1 MRHVSVFAFSALL
14 LSACG
19 GGTPAE
25 SPADASG
32 ESSDGASATD
42 ESTSSAGPDGDA
54 AESGDDNTFQ
64 LKDSDTARDAHGETE
79 SKIKATATEA
89 AMKFFVIDR
98 NKDDA
103 PISGIVISMTDPEGN
118 KFYTNETD
126 SKGYAEVLVPIG
138 KEYDLVYLSLGRED
152 ITAKVPVKDLPN
164 QNIKLTLRYKGW
176 TPKERPDGKPLEP
189 AFVLDGVTF
198 DSGKA
203 KIKPESFER
212 LDRVAEYLKYKK
224 SAKIEISGHTDNVG
238 NPANNKDLSLKRAQA
253 CKKYLV
259 DKGIDESR
267 ITAVGYGDEQPV
279 ASNDTPQGRAQNRRI
294 EAKEL

>member
-1 MRHVSVFAFSALL
+1 MRHLSVIALSALL
-14 LSACG
+14 SSACG
-19 GGTPAE
+19 GGAPAE
-25 SPADASG
+25 SPADESGASP
-32 ESSDGASATD
+32 DGAAAADDTSTDSAD
-42 ESTSSAGPDGDA
+42 ADSSG
-54 AESGDDNTFQ
+54 GDDGNTFQ

-98 NKDDA
+98 NKNDE
-103 PISGIVISMTDPEGN
+103 PISGIVISMTDAEGN

-126 SKGYAEVLVPIG
+126 SKGYAEVLVPVG
-138 KEYDLVYLSLGRED
+138 KEYNLVYLSLGRED

-176 TPKERPDGKPLEP
+176 TPKKRPDGKPLEP
-189 AFVLDGVTF
+189 VFVLDGVTF

-212 LDRVAEYLKYKK
+212 LDRVAEYMKHKK
-224 SAKIEISGHTDNVG
+224 STKIEISGHTDNVG
-238 NPANNKDLSLKRAQA
+238 NPANNKSLSLKRAEA
-253 CKKYLV
+253 CKDYLV
-259 DKGIDESR
+259 KQGIDASR

-279 ASNDTPQGRAQNRRI
+279 ASNDTPDGRAQNRRI